1 MLLSQRNEI
10 TAIQYCFVVQT
21 YKTLFFRVVCNLFLK
36 KKISVDFSA
45 DFPQISSGPTDTLST
60 HHQGSFTL

>member
-1 MLLSQRNEI
+1 M
-10 TAIQYCFVVQT
+10 QYCVIVQT
-21 YKTLFFRVVCNLFLK
+21 YKTLFFRVVWNLFLK